1 MTKHVLTV
9 LLVCI
14 ICSVWSNQF
23 QMDYTLH
30 YDSLKIDSSNYH
42 IDSLYSPEE
51 LMLMDLPEICPS
63 TDDVPKIY
71 LPEFVMTNEY
81 YIERYKEKDLLTKIV
96 DNRGDGFDDLY
107 GTRNLRPI
115 LHGVAYRGG
124 ANNYYH
130 KTNKRKNSNPLPKD
144 GLQNLCTEGFSH
156 SVYLYRTNWESVEKS
171 KSCNCLNNTENKL
184 TYSQFDYF
192 EREHI
197 RQMMELIYE
206 SALNEHIGPIYL
218 HCWNGWHASGFI
230 SAVILKQFCGFS
242 DLDAVTYWDLGTDG
256 ANTSPRYNSIREK
269 IMAFEPFPEF
279 KLEDSLGN
287 KICPPMPEII
297 DSSQLFLSL
306 EHLLIVPE
314 AIPIGTTLILNH
326 IKFGPNKTS
335 FSSPN
340 SNEDL
345 NLLLKALIKSP
356 ELQIEIGGHTDR
368 SGNEVDN
375 KQLSKERAK
384 FVYKHLISKG
394 VSKDKITYKGYG
406 SSKPAYTNKTKTG
419 RAANRRIEVKII
431 NKKKEN
437 MNVLVSEGANN
448 NKLSNLHLKL
458 DASNNGKGIILSQI
472 VFETSETLIN
482 ETGILQIDSLTVY
495 LNSNPNLKMEI
506 MGYTDISGIEEKN
519 IPLSALR
526 AKAVYDQLVEK
537 GIDPKRLYYT
547 GCGSENPI
555 APNKYE
561 WGRDLNRR
569 IEVVLLNK

>member
-14 ICSVWSNQF
+14 NCSVWSNSF

-63 TDDVPKIY
+63 IVDVPKIY

-368 SGNEVDN
+368 SGNEIDN

-437 MNVLVSEGANN
+437 MNVLVSEEANN
-448 NKLSNLHLKL
+448 NTLSNLHSKL

-472 VFETSETLIN
+472 VFEPSETLIN
-482 ETGILQIDSLTVY
+482 ETGILQIDSLMVY

>member
-1 MTKHVLTV
+1 MVRYVLTFS
-9 LLVCI
+9 LL
-14 ICSVWSNQF
+14 CSHIFVWSNQLPLSHMF
-23 QMDYTLH
+23 H
-30 YDSLKIDSSNYH
+30 YDSLKVDSVNYH

-63 TDDVPKIY
+63 VGLAPKIY
-71 LPEFVMTNEY
+71 MPEYIMSNEY
-81 YIERYKEKDLLTKIV
+81 YIDRYNEKDLLTKIV
-96 DNRGDGFDDLY
+96 DNRGDGFKELY

-130 KTNKRKNSNPLPKD
+130 KTNKRKNSNPLPND
-144 GLQNLCTEGFSH
+144 GLENLCNEGFAH
-156 SVYLYRTNWESVEKS
+156 SIYLYRTNWESVEKS
-171 KSCNCLNNTENKL
+171 KSCNCVNNTENNL

-192 EREHI
+192 DREHI

-206 SALNEHIGPIYL
+206 SAIDKHAGPVYL

-269 IMAFEPFPEF
+269 IMAFEPFDEF

-287 KICPPMPEII
+287 KICPPMPEYI

-345 NLLLKALIKSP
+345 ILLVKALSKSP
-356 ELQIEIGGHTDR
+356 ELHIEISGHTDR
-368 SGNEVDN
+368 SGNETDN
-375 KQLSKERAK
+375 KRLSKERAK
-384 FVYKHLISKG
+384 FVYNHLINKGISKN
-394 VSKDKITYKGYG
+394 KLTYKGYG
-406 SSKPAYTNKTKTG
+406 SSKPAYTNKTKRG
-419 RAANRRIEVKII
+419 RAANRRIEIKVI

-437 MNVLVSEGANN
+437 MTVLVSENN
-448 NKLSNLHLKL
+448 NTKASLSIHSKL
-458 DASNNGKGIILSQI
+458 DASKVKSAVILSQV
-472 VFETSETLIN
+472 VFEPSQTIIN
-482 ETGILQIDSLTVY
+482 ENGLLQIDSLIVY
-495 LNSNPNLKMEI
+495 LKSNPKLKIEI
-506 MGYTDISGIEEKN
+506 VGYTDISGIEEKN

-526 AKAVYDQLVEK
+526 ARTVYDQLITK
-537 GIDPKRLYYT
+537 GIAPARLYYS

-555 APNKYE
+555 APNKYK

-569 IEVVLLNK
+569 IEIVLLDK